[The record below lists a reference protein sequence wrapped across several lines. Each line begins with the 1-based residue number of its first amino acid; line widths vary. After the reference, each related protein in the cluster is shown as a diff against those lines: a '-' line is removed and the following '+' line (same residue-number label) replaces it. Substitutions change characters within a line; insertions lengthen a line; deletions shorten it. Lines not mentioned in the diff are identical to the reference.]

1 MKIFEKLSYTNNTR
15 RIISF
20 IFYLVFA
27 VFVLS
32 QIVKTEVML
41 HRILYILLLVLVLG
55 MALFSEYL
63 KLLYEKAIKTIAFD
77 LDPELAMEK
86 YDHLNKLDK
95 FKAYKNSKLIF
106 DTLYYIDQMEY
117 DKCLQHLQ
125 DNYKFFHA
133 SLDQLLI
140 YHFTNFYCS
149 FMTDDLETAKA
160 EYQKL
165 LRMKNA
171 KSKGN
176 KVSPLYNWEFLDAI
190 YQFARKEYKQAYNS
204 FKTVNT
210 VNMNPREQ
218 VQYSMQFA
226 RLCKKINKTNT
237 LDENLSKI
245 KAMNGKSKTCL
256 EIERIIN

>member
-1 MKIFEKLSYTNNTR
+1 MKIFEKLTYTNNTR

-27 VFVLS
+27 LFVLT
-32 QIVKTEVML
+32 QAFKTDIL
-41 HRILYILLLVLVLG
+41 LNRILYILLLVLILG

-63 KLLYEKAIKTIAFD
+63 KLLYERTIKTLAFD
-77 LDPELAMEK
+77 LDPQSAMQQYE
-86 YDHLNKLDK
+86 HLNKLDK

-106 DTLYYIDQMEY
+106 DTLYFIDQMEY
-117 DKCLQHLQ
+117 SRCLEHLEQ
-125 DNYKFFHA
+125 NYKFFHA

-140 YHFTNFYCS
+140 YHFTRFYCS
-149 FMTDDLETAKA
+149 FMTEDTETAKA

-176 KVSPLYNWEFLDAI
+176 KVSPLYNWEYLDAL
-190 YQFARKEYKQAYNS
+190 YQFARKEYKQSYNS

-210 VNMNPREQ
+210 ANMNPREK
-218 VQYSMQFA
+218 VQYFMQFA
-226 RLCKKINKTNT
+226 RVSSKLNKKNT
-237 LDENLSKI
+237 MDENLCKI
-245 KAMNGKSKTCL
+245 KEMNGKSKTCL

>member
-1 MKIFEKLSYTNNTR
+1 MKVLEKLSYTNNTR
-15 RIISF
+15 RVISF
-20 IFYLVFA
+20 IFYAIFTIFA
-27 VFVLS
+27 LS
-32 QIVKTEVML
+32 QIIKTDIFMYRVMYL
-41 HRILYILLLVLVLG
+41 VLLVVVLG

-63 KLLYEKAIKTIAFD
+63 KLLYEKAIKTLAFD
-77 LDPELAMEK
+77 LDPKQALEN
-86 YDHLNKLDK
+86 YNHLTKLDK

-106 DTLYYIDQMEY
+106 DTLYYIDEMEY
-117 DKCLQHLQ
+117 AKCLEHLK

-149 FMTDDLETAKA
+149 FMVDDLDTAKA

-176 KVSPLYNWEFLDAI
+176 KVSPLYNWEFLDAL

-210 VNMNPREQ
+210 VNMNPREK
-218 VQYSMQFA
+218 VQYHMQFA
-226 RLCKKINKTNT
+226 RLCNKINEKNATH
-237 LDENLSKI
+237 ENKCKI
-245 KAMNGKSKTCL
+245 KMMNGKSKTCL
-256 EIERIIN
+256 DIERIIN